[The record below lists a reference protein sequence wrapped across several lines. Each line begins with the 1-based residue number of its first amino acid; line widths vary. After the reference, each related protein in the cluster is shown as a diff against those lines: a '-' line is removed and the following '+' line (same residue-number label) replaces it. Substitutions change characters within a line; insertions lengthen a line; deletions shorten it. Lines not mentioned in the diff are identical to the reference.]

1 MESNKEIYQ
10 SRETV
15 YLFNLPVG
23 KSAVVTSLNAG
34 GITRRRMMDLGLV
47 PGTEVE
53 ALRYSPFKD
62 PRAFKIRGA
71 VIALRREEGCQ
82 VLVEYKGE

>member
-1 MESNKEIYQ
+1 MKSDKQMYQ
-10 SRETV
+10 SRGTI
-15 YLFNLPVG
+15 YLYNLPVG
-23 KSAVVTSLNAG
+23 KSAVVASLNAG

-53 ALRYSPFKD
+53 ALRCSPFKD
-62 PRAFKIRGA
+62 PRAFKIRGT
-71 VIALRREEGCQ
+71 VIALRKEEGCQ

>member
-15 YLFNLPVG
+15 YLYNLPVG

-71 VIALRREEGCQ
+71 VIALRKEEGCQ

>member
-1 MESNKEIYQ
+1 MENNKELLQ
-10 SRETV
+10 SRGTI
-15 YLFNLPVG
+15 YLYNLPVG
-23 KSAVVTSLNAG
+23 RTAVVTSLNAG

-53 ALRYSPFKD
+53 ALRCSPFKD

-71 VIALRREEGCQ
+71 VIALRKEEGCQ
-82 VLVEYKGE
+82 VLVEFKGD